1 MLKISGLSASYG
13 PVRALEEVS
22 LEVPEGGIVT
32 LLGSNGAGKTT
43 TLRVISGLLRPTTG
57 SVEFLGRR
65 IDRRTPEAIVA
76 MGISHVPEGRQLF
89 VDMSVMENL
98 MLGAYTRR
106 DKHGVEKDVKRMM
119 EFFPVLGERR
129 NAHAGLLSGGEQQQ
143 LAIARGLMSRP
154 RLLLLD
160 EPSLGLAPLIIRGIF
175 DHIQRINKEDG
186 VTVLLVEQDAM
197 LALGLATYGYVL
209 ETGRVAIAAESRH
222 LQEDEGVRRS
232 YLGY

>member
-1 MLKISGLSASYG
+1 MLKISGISAAYG

-22 LEVPEGGIVT
+22 LEVPEGAIVT

-43 TLRVISGLLRPTTG
+43 TLRVISGLLRPMSG

-65 IDRRTPEAIVA
+65 IDRRPPENIVS

-106 DKHGVEKDVKRMM
+106 DKAGVQKDVSRMM
-119 EFFPVLGERR
+119 EFFPVLGQRR
-129 NAHAGLLSGGEQQQ
+129 TAHAGLLSGGEQQQ

-160 EPSLGLAPLIIRGIF
+160 EPSLGLAPLVIHGIF
-175 DHIQRINKEDG
+175 EHIQRINREDG

-209 ETGRVAIAAESRH
+209 ETGRVAIAAESKQLR
-222 LQEDEGVRRS
+222 EDENVRRS